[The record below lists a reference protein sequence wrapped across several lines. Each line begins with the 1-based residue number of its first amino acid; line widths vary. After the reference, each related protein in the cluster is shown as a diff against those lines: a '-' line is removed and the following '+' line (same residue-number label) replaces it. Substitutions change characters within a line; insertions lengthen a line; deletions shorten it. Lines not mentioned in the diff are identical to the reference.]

1 MLLAAQI
8 TAYGRSD
15 RGRKWLWDPGG
26 FLQRRTVLLGSCSAA
41 PMPLCMQ
48 YRERCAASSGVRLAR
63 GEVGL
68 EGLTLNVGL
77 QEESVE

>member
-1 MLLAAQI
+1 M
-8 TAYGRSD
+8 
-15 RGRKWLWDPGG
+15 
-26 FLQRRTVLLGSCSAA
+26 LLGSCSAA